1 MTGVELNKMIQEL
14 NLYNKTPEIDT
25 SGKRIN
31 TPEINRP
38 ALQLTGYLEHF
49 ENERVQII
57 GYVEYTY
64 LLHLEKKEKLRA
76 FERFVASKIP
86 CVVFTTMTEP
96 DEDMLGLA
104 CKYQV
109 PVLVTQKPPLHSWQ
123 SLFAG
128 WEYSLPLAFPFT
140 GCWWTYTGKA
150 F

>member
-64 LLHLEKKEKLRA
+64 LLHLEKKEKLSLLNGLLPA
-76 FERFVASKIP
+76 RF
-86 CVVFTTMTEP
+86 
-96 DEDMLGLA
+96 
-104 CKYQV
+104 
-109 PVLVTQKPPLHSWQ
+109 PVWFLQP
-123 SLFAG
+123 
-128 WEYSLPLAFPFT
+128 
-140 GCWWTYTGKA
+140 
-150 F
+150 